1 VNSIPVKT
9 LEISHG
15 LDLLKLLPETNSLA
29 WIRGGD
35 GVIGIGEFDRF
46 EVSSGNVG
54 TSGTGADRFDQMRA
68 WWQAKLAK
76 FIVTDD
82 LHLSGTGPIAFI
94 SASFDPAEKSV
105 VVIPK
110 IIIGQRN
117 GKSWLTWIGDLP
129 KPEVVEYPKPEAP
142 LNLSWAGG
150 SLEPHLWEEIVA
162 QAVQRISTGELDKVV
177 LARDLTA
184 HSDLPFD
191 ARHIMLKLA
200 QKYSATWIF
209 NIDGLVGATPELLL
223 RLNKGLVTS
232 RVLAGT
238 IQRTG
243 DDERDL
249 ALAGSLAR
257 SSKDLEEHKY
267 AVQSV
272 SQSLMPFCS
281 STNIPESPFVLHL
294 ANVMH
299 LATDVT
305 GVISDSLTPADLF
318 ALVGSLHPS
327 AAVCGTP
334 REIAKKVISDLEGM
348 ARGRYA
354 GPVGWIDSR
363 GEGELGIALRCAQID
378 PENKKQI
385 RLFAGCGIVAGS
397 DPKKEFAESQAKL
410 LPIREA
416 LESY

>member
-1 VNSIPVKT
+1 MNSIPVKT
-9 LEISHG
+9 IEISHG
-15 LDLLKLLPETNSLA
+15 LDLLKLLPETKSLA
-29 WIRGGD
+29 WVRGGD
-35 GVIGIGEFDRF
+35 GIIGIGEFERF
-46 EVSSGNVG
+46 EVSGGRSDGDG
-54 TSGTGADRFDQMRA
+54 QDRFDQMRA
-68 WWQAKLAK
+68 WWHEKLAK
-76 FIVTDD
+76 FIVSDE

-94 SASFDPAEKSV
+94 SAAFDSTEKSV

-110 IIIGQRN
+110 IVIGQRN
-117 GKSWLTWIGDLP
+117 GKSWLTWIGDIP
-129 KPEVVEYPKPEAP
+129 KPAIIEYPKPEAP
-142 LNLSWAGG
+142 LNLFWEGG
-150 SLEPHLWEEIVA
+150 ALEPHVWEGTVA
-162 QAVQRISTGELDKVV
+162 QAVARITAGELDKVV
-177 LARDLTA
+177 LARDLIA
-184 HSDLPFD
+184 HSELPFD
-191 ARHIMLKLA
+191 ARHIMIKLA
-200 QKYSATWIF
+200 ERYSATWIF

-257 SSKDLEEHKY
+257 SSKDLEEHNY
-267 AVQSV
+267 AVKSV
-272 SQSLMPFCS
+272 SESLMPFCS

-318 ALVGSLHPS
+318 ALAGALHPS

-334 REIAKKVISDLEGM
+334 RDIAKKVISDLEGM
-348 ARGRYA
+348 NRGRYA
-354 GPVGWIDSR
+354 GPAGWIDSR
-363 GEGELGIALRCAQID
+363 GEGELGIALRCAQIN
-378 PENKKQI
+378 PNNQKQI
-385 RLFAGCGIVAGS
+385 RLFAGCGVVAGS
-397 DPKKEFAESQAKL
+397 DPKTEFAESQAKL

>member
-1 VNSIPVKT
+1 MNSIPVKT
-9 LEISHG
+9 IEISHG
-15 LDLLKLLPETNSLA
+15 LDLFKLLPETNSFT
-29 WIRGGD
+29 WVRGGD
-35 GVIGIGEFDRF
+35 GVIGIGEFERF
-46 EVSSGNVG
+46 EVGGGNVDG
-54 TSGTGADRFDQMRA
+54 NTQDRFDQMRA
-68 WWQAKLAK
+68 WWHAKLAK
-76 FIVTDD
+76 FIVSDD
-82 LHLSGTGPIAFI
+82 LHISGTGPIAFI
-94 SASFDPAEKSV
+94 SASFDPAENSV

-117 GKSWLTWIGDLP
+117 GKSWLTWIGDIP
-129 KPEVVEYPKPEAP
+129 KPEVIEYPKPEAP
-142 LNLSWAGG
+142 LNLSWEGG
-150 SLEPHLWEEIVA
+150 ALEPHIWEGIVA
-162 QAVQRISTGELDKVV
+162 QAVERITSGELEKVV
-177 LARDLTA
+177 LARDLIA

-200 QKYSATWIF
+200 EKYSATWIF

-272 SQSLMPFCS
+272 SESLMPFCS

-318 ALVGSLHPS
+318 ALAGALHPS

-334 REIAKKVISDLEGM
+334 RDIAKKVISDLEGM
-348 ARGRYA
+348 NRGRYA
-354 GPVGWIDSR
+354 GPAGWIDSR
-363 GEGELGIALRCAQID
+363 GEGELGIALRCAQIN
-378 PENKKQI
+378 PNNQKEI
-385 RLFAGCGIVAGS
+385 RLFAGCGIVSGS

>member
-1 VNSIPVKT
+1 MNSIPVKT

-46 EVSSGNVG
+46 EVSSGNIG
-54 TSGTGADRFDQMRA
+54 ASGTGADRFDQMRA
-68 WWQAKLAK
+68 WWHEKLAK

-200 QKYSATWIF
+200 QKYSATWVF

>member
-1 VNSIPVKT
+1 VNLIPVKT
-9 LEISHG
+9 IEISHG

-29 WIRGGD
+29 WVRGGD
-35 GVIGIGEFDRF
+35 GVIGIGEFERF
-46 EVSSGNVG
+46 EIGGEISGPNDQ
-54 TSGTGADRFDQMRA
+54 DRFDQMRA
-68 WWQAKLAK
+68 WWHAKLAK
-76 FIVTDD
+76 FIVSDD
-82 LHLSGTGPIAFI
+82 LHLSATGPIAFI

-110 IIIGQRN
+110 IVIGQRN
-117 GKSWLTWIGDLP
+117 GKSWLTWIGDIP
-129 KPEVVEYPKPEAP
+129 KPEIIEYPKPEAP
-142 LNLSWAGG
+142 LNLSWEGG
-150 SLEPHLWEEIVA
+150 AIEPHIWEGVVA
-162 QAVQRISTGELDKVV
+162 QAVARISTGELDKVV

-200 QKYSATWIF
+200 EKYSATWIF

-243 DDERDL
+243 DDQRDL

-272 SQSLMPFCS
+272 SESLMPFCS

-305 GVISDSLTPADLF
+305 GVVSDSLTPADLF
-318 ALVGSLHPS
+318 ALAGSLHPS

-334 REIAKKVISDLEGM
+334 REVAKKVISDLEGM
-348 ARGRYA
+348 QRGRYA
-354 GPVGWIDSR
+354 GPAGWIDSR
-363 GEGELGIALRCAQID
+363 GEGELGIALRCAQIN

-410 LPIREA
+410 LPMREA

>member
-46 EVSSGNVG
+46 EVSSGNVSA
-54 TSGTGADRFDQMRA
+54 SGTGADRFDQMRA

-150 SLEPHLWEEIVA
+150 SVEPHLWEEIVA

-223 RLNKGLVTS
+223 RLNRGLVTS

>member
-1 VNSIPVKT
+1 MNSIPVKT
-9 LEISHG
+9 IEISHG
-15 LDLLKLLPETNSLA
+15 QDLLKLLPETNSMA
-29 WIRGGD
+29 WVRGGD
-35 GVIGIGEFDRF
+35 GVIGIGEFERF
-46 EVSSGNVG
+46 EVSGGQSDKDGQ
-54 TSGTGADRFDQMRA
+54 DRFDQMRA
-68 WWQAKLAK
+68 WWHAKLAK
-76 FIVTDD
+76 FIVSND
-82 LHLSGTGPIAFI
+82 LHISGTGPIAFI
-94 SASFDPAEKSV
+94 SAAFDSTEKSV

-110 IIIGQRN
+110 IVIGQRN
-117 GKSWLTWIGDLP
+117 GKSWLTWIGDIP
-129 KPEVVEYPKPEAP
+129 KPAIIEYPKPEAP
-142 LNLSWAGG
+142 LNLSWEGG
-150 SLEPHLWEEIVA
+150 ALEPNAWEGIVA
-162 QAVQRISTGELDKVV
+162 QAVARITAGELDKVV
-177 LARDLTA
+177 LARDLIA

-191 ARHIMLKLA
+191 ARHIMIKLA
-200 QKYSATWIF
+200 ERYSATWIF
-209 NIDGLVGATPELLL
+209 NIDGLIGATPELLL

-243 DDERDL
+243 NDERDL

-257 SSKDLEEHKY
+257 SSKDLEEHNY
-267 AVQSV
+267 AVKSV
-272 SQSLMPFCS
+272 SESLMPFCS

-318 ALVGSLHPS
+318 ALAGALHPS

-334 REIAKKVISDLEGM
+334 RDIAKKVISDLEGM
-348 ARGRYA
+348 NRGRYA
-354 GPVGWIDSR
+354 GPAGWIDSR
-363 GEGELGIALRCAQID
+363 GEGELGIALRCAQVN
-378 PENKKQI
+378 PNNQKQI

>member
-54 TSGTGADRFDQMRA
+54 ASGTSVDRFDQMRA
-68 WWQAKLAK
+68 WWHEKLAK

-150 SLEPHLWEEIVA
+150 SVEPHLWEEIVA

-223 RLNKGLVTS
+223 RLNRGLVTS

>member
-9 LEISHG
+9 IEISHG
-15 LDLLKLLPETNSLA
+15 LDLFKLLPETNSFA
-29 WIRGGD
+29 WVRGGD
-35 GVIGIGEFDRF
+35 GVIGIGEFERF
-46 EVSSGNVG
+46 EVGGGNVNG
-54 TSGTGADRFDQMRA
+54 NTQDRFDQMRA
-68 WWQAKLAK
+68 WWHAKLAK
-76 FIVTDD
+76 FIVSDD
-82 LHLSGTGPIAFI
+82 LHISGTGPIAFI
-94 SASFDPAEKSV
+94 SASFDPAENSV

-117 GKSWLTWIGDLP
+117 GKSWLTWIGDIP
-129 KPEVVEYPKPEAP
+129 KPEVIEYPKPEAP
-142 LNLSWAGG
+142 LNLSWEGG
-150 SLEPHLWEEIVA
+150 ALEPHIWEGIVA
-162 QAVQRISTGELDKVV
+162 QAVERITSGELEKVV
-177 LARDLTA
+177 LARDLIA

-200 QKYSATWIF
+200 EKYSATWIF

-272 SQSLMPFCS
+272 SESLMPFCS

-318 ALVGSLHPS
+318 ALAGALHPS

-334 REIAKKVISDLEGM
+334 RDIAKKVISDLEGM
-348 ARGRYA
+348 NRGRYA
-354 GPVGWIDSR
+354 GPAGWIDSR
-363 GEGELGIALRCAQID
+363 GEGELGIALRCAQIN
-378 PENKKQI
+378 PSNQKEI
-385 RLFAGCGIVAGS
+385 RLFAGCGIVSGS

>member
-1 VNSIPVKT
+1 MNSIPVKT
-9 LEISHG
+9 IEISHG
-15 LDLLKLLPETNSLA
+15 LDLLKLLPETKSLA

-46 EVSSGNVG
+46 EVGGGNNG
-54 TSGTGADRFDQMRA
+54 ETSGDRFEQMRT
-68 WWQAKLAK
+68 WWHTKLAK

-94 SASFDPAEKSV
+94 SASFHPAETSV

-150 SLEPHLWEEIVA
+150 ALEPHLWESIVA
-162 QAVQRISTGELDKVV
+162 KAVERITAGELDKVV

-243 DDERDL
+243 DDEHDL

-257 SSKDLEEHKY
+257 SSKDLEEHKF

-272 SQSLMPFCS
+272 TQSLMLFCS

-305 GVISDSLTPADLF
+305 GVLSDSLTPADLF
-318 ALVGSLHPS
+318 ALAGMLHPS

-334 REIAKKVISDLEGM
+334 REIAKKVITELEGM
-348 ARGRYA
+348 SRGRYA

-363 GEGELGIALRCAQID
+363 GEGELGIALRCAQIN

>member
-1 VNSIPVKT
+1 MNSIPVKT
-9 LEISHG
+9 IEISHG
-15 LDLLKLLPETNSLA
+15 LDLLKHLPETQSLA

-35 GVIGIGEFDRF
+35 GVIGIGEFARF
-46 EVSSGNVG
+46 EVGAG
-54 TSGTGADRFDQMRA
+54 TSGDRFDQMRA

-76 FIVTDD
+76 FIVTDA

-94 SASFDPAEKSV
+94 SASFDPAEKSL

-150 SLEPHLWEEIVA
+150 ALEPHAWEKIVA
-162 QAVQRISTGELDKVV
+162 QAVERITAGELDKVV
-177 LARDLTA
+177 LARDLPA

-209 NIDGLVGATPELLL
+209 NIDGLVGATPELLV

-243 DDERDL
+243 DDEHDL

-272 SQSLMPFCS
+272 TQSLMPFCS

-318 ALVGSLHPS
+318 ALAEVLHPS

-334 REIAKKVISDLEGM
+334 REIAKKVITELEGM
-348 ARGRYA
+348 SRGRYA
-354 GPVGWIDSR
+354 GPVGWVDSR

-378 PENKKQI
+378 ANNQKQI

-397 DPKKEFAESQAKL
+397 DPKKEYAESQAKL

>member
-1 VNSIPVKT
+1 MNSIPVKT
-9 LEISHG
+9 IEISHG
-15 LDLLKLLPETNSLA
+15 LDLLKLLPETTSLA

-35 GVIGIGEFDRF
+35 GVIGIGEFERF
-46 EVSSGNVG
+46 EVNGQ
-54 TSGTGADRFDQMRA
+54 DRFDQMRA
-68 WWQAKLAK
+68 WWHAKLAK
-76 FIVTDD
+76 FIVSDD

-94 SASFDPAEKSV
+94 SAAFESTEKSV

-110 IIIGQRN
+110 IVIGQRN
-117 GKSWLTWIGDLP
+117 GKSWLTWIGDIP
-129 KPEVVEYPKPEAP
+129 KPVIVEYPKPEAP
-142 LNLSWAGG
+142 LNLSWEGG
-150 SLEPHLWEEIVA
+150 ALEPHAWEGIVA
-162 QAVQRISTGELDKVV
+162 KAVARISTGELEKVV
-177 LARDLTA
+177 LARDLNA

-200 QKYSATWIF
+200 EKYSATWIF

-272 SQSLMPFCS
+272 SESLMPFCS

-305 GVISDSLTPADLF
+305 GVVSDSLTPADLF
-318 ALVGSLHPS
+318 ALASALHPS

-334 REIAKKVISDLEGM
+334 RDIAKKVISDLEGM
-348 ARGRYA
+348 NRGRYA
-354 GPVGWIDSR
+354 GPAGWIDSR
-363 GEGELGIALRCAQID
+363 GEGELGIALRCAQINPD
-378 PENKKQI
+378 NQKQI

-397 DPKKEFAESQAKL
+397 DPKKEFAESHAKL

>member
-1 VNSIPVKT
+1 MNSIPVKT
-9 LEISHG
+9 IEISHG
-15 LDLLKLLPETNSLA
+15 LDLLKLLPEANSME
-29 WIRGGD
+29 WVRGGD
-35 GVIGIGEFDRF
+35 GVIGIGEFERF
-46 EVSSGNVG
+46 EVSGGQSDKDGQ
-54 TSGTGADRFDQMRA
+54 DRFDQMRA
-68 WWQAKLAK
+68 WWHAKLAK
-76 FIVTDD
+76 FIVSND
-82 LHLSGTGPIAFI
+82 LHISGTGPIAFI
-94 SASFDPAEKSV
+94 SAAFDSTEKSV

-110 IIIGQRN
+110 IVIGQRN
-117 GKSWLTWIGDLP
+117 GKSWLTWIGDIP
-129 KPEVVEYPKPEAP
+129 KPAIIEYPKPEAP
-142 LNLSWAGG
+142 LNLSWEGG
-150 SLEPHLWEEIVA
+150 ALEPHAWEGIVA
-162 QAVQRISTGELDKVV
+162 QAVARITAGELDKVV
-177 LARDLTA
+177 LARDLIA

-191 ARHIMLKLA
+191 ARHIMIKLA
-200 QKYSATWIF
+200 ERYSATWIF

-243 DDERDL
+243 NDERDL

-257 SSKDLEEHKY
+257 SSKDLEEHNY
-267 AVQSV
+267 AVKSV
-272 SQSLMPFCS
+272 SESLMPFCS

-318 ALVGSLHPS
+318 ALAGALHPS

-334 REIAKKVISDLEGM
+334 RDIAKKVISDLEGM
-348 ARGRYA
+348 NRGRYA
-354 GPVGWIDSR
+354 GPAGWIDSR
-363 GEGELGIALRCAQID
+363 GEGELGIALRCAQVN
-378 PENKKQI
+378 PNNQKQI

>member
-1 VNSIPVKT
+1 
-9 LEISHG
+9 
-15 LDLLKLLPETNSLA
+15 
-29 WIRGGD
+29 
-35 GVIGIGEFDRF
+35 
-46 EVSSGNVG
+46 
-54 TSGTGADRFDQMRA
+54 
-68 WWQAKLAK
+68 
-76 FIVTDD
+76 
-82 LHLSGTGPIAFI
+82 
-94 SASFDPAEKSV
+94 
-105 VVIPK
+105 
-110 IIIGQRN
+110 
-117 GKSWLTWIGDLP
+117 
-129 KPEVVEYPKPEAP
+129 
-142 LNLSWAGG
+142 
-150 SLEPHLWEEIVA
+150 
-162 QAVQRISTGELDKVV
+162 
-177 LARDLTA
+177 
-184 HSDLPFD
+184 
-191 ARHIMLKLA
+191 MLKLA
-200 QKYSATWIF
+200 EKYSATWIF

-272 SQSLMPFCS
+272 SESLMPFCS

-305 GVISDSLTPADLF
+305 GVVSDSLTPADLF
-318 ALVGSLHPS
+318 ALASALHPS

-334 REIAKKVISDLEGM
+334 RDIAKKVISDLEGM
-348 ARGRYA
+348 NRGRYA
-354 GPVGWIDSR
+354 GPAGWIDSR
-363 GEGELGIALRCAQID
+363 GEGELGIALRCAQINPD
-378 PENKKQI
+378 NQKQI

>member
-1 VNSIPVKT
+1 MNSIPVKT

-46 EVSSGNVG
+46 EVNGQ
-54 TSGTGADRFDQMRA
+54 DRFDQMRA
-68 WWQAKLAK
+68 WWREKLAK

-200 QKYSATWIF
+200 QKYSATWVF

>member
-1 VNSIPVKT
+1 MNSIPVKT

-46 EVSSGNVG
+46 EVNGQ
-54 TSGTGADRFDQMRA
+54 DRFDQMRA
-68 WWQAKLAK
+68 WWHEKLAK

-200 QKYSATWIF
+200 QKYSATWVF

>member
-9 LEISHG
+9 IEISHG

-29 WIRGGD
+29 WVRGGD
-35 GVIGIGEFDRF
+35 GVIGIGEFERF
-46 EVSSGNVG
+46 EVGAKSSSANNQ
-54 TSGTGADRFDQMRA
+54 DRFDQMRA
-68 WWQAKLAK
+68 WWHAKLAK
-76 FIVTDD
+76 FIVSDD

-94 SASFDPAEKSV
+94 SGSFDPAEKSV

-110 IIIGQRN
+110 IVIGQRN
-117 GKSWLTWIGDLP
+117 GKSWLTWIGDIP

-142 LNLSWAGG
+142 LNLSWEGG
-150 SLEPHLWEEIVA
+150 ALEPHIWEEIVA
-162 QAVQRISTGELDKVV
+162 QAVARITTGELEKVV

-200 QKYSATWIF
+200 EKYSSTWIF

-243 DDERDL
+243 DDQRDL

-272 SQSLMPFCS
+272 SESLMPFCS

-318 ALVGSLHPS
+318 ALAGSLHPS

-334 REIAKKVISDLEGM
+334 RDIAKKVISDLEGM
-348 ARGRYA
+348 SRGRYA

-363 GEGELGIALRCAQID
+363 GEGELGIALRCAQINPD
-378 PENKKQI
+378 NQKQI

>member
-1 VNSIPVKT
+1 MNSIPVKT
-9 LEISHG
+9 IEISHG
-15 LDLLKLLPETNSLA
+15 LDLLKLLPETNSLV
-29 WIRGGD
+29 WVRGGD
-35 GVIGIGEFDRF
+35 GVIGIGEFERF
-46 EVSSGNVG
+46 EVGGGSSSA
-54 TSGTGADRFDQMRA
+54 TDQDRFDQMRA
-68 WWQAKLAK
+68 WWHAKLAK
-76 FIVTDD
+76 FIVSDD

-110 IIIGQRN
+110 IVIGQRN
-117 GKSWLTWIGDLP
+117 GKSWLTWIGDIP
-129 KPEVVEYPKPEAP
+129 KPAIVEYPKPEAP
-142 LNLSWAGG
+142 LNLSWEGG
-150 SLEPHLWEEIVA
+150 ALEPHAWEGIVA
-162 QAVQRISTGELDKVV
+162 KAVARISTGELEKVV
-177 LARDLTA
+177 LARDLNA

-200 QKYSATWIF
+200 EKYSATWIF

-257 SSKDLEEHKY
+257 SSKDLEEHEY

-272 SQSLMPFCS
+272 SESLMPFCS

-305 GVISDSLTPADLF
+305 GVVSDSLTPADLF
-318 ALVGSLHPS
+318 ALASALHPS

-334 REIAKKVISDLEGM
+334 RDIAKKVISDLEGM
-348 ARGRYA
+348 NRGRYA
-354 GPVGWIDSR
+354 GPAGWIDSR
-363 GEGELGIALRCAQID
+363 GEGELGIALRCAQINPD
-378 PENKKQI
+378 NQKQI

>member
-1 VNSIPVKT
+1 MNSIPVKT
-9 LEISHG
+9 IEISHG
-15 LDLLKLLPETNSLA
+15 LDLFKLLPEANSMA
-29 WIRGGD
+29 WVRGGD
-35 GVIGIGEFDRF
+35 GVIGIGEFERF
-46 EVSSGNVG
+46 EFSGG
-54 TSGTGADRFDQMRA
+54 RSDGDDHDRFDQMRA
-68 WWQAKLAK
+68 WWHAKLAK
-76 FIVTDD
+76 FIVNDE

-94 SASFDPAEKSV
+94 SAAFDSTEKSV

-110 IIIGQRN
+110 IVIGQRN
-117 GKSWLTWIGDLP
+117 GKSWLTWIGDVP
-129 KPEVVEYPKPEAP
+129 KPAIIEYPKPEAP
-142 LNLSWAGG
+142 LNLSWEGG
-150 SLEPHLWEEIVA
+150 ALAPHAWEGIVA
-162 QAVQRISTGELDKVV
+162 QAVARITTGELDKVV
-177 LARDLTA
+177 LARDLIA

-191 ARHIMLKLA
+191 ARHIMIKLA
-200 QKYSATWIF
+200 ERYSATWIF

-257 SSKDLEEHKY
+257 SSKDLEEHNY
-267 AVQSV
+267 AVKSV
-272 SQSLMPFCS
+272 SESLMPFCS

-318 ALVGSLHPS
+318 ALAGALHPS

-334 REIAKKVISDLEGM
+334 RDIAKKVISDLEGM
-348 ARGRYA
+348 DRGRYA
-354 GPVGWIDSR
+354 GPAGWIDSR
-363 GEGELGIALRCAQID
+363 GEGELGIALRCAQIN
-378 PENKKQI
+378 PNNQKQI

>member
-9 LEISHG
+9 IEISHG
-15 LDLLKLLPETNSLA
+15 LDLLKLLPETKSLA
-29 WIRGGD
+29 WVRGGD
-35 GVIGIGEFDRF
+35 GVIGIGEFERF
-46 EVSSGNVG
+46 EVNGQ
-54 TSGTGADRFDQMRA
+54 DRFDQMRA
-68 WWQAKLAK
+68 WWHAKLAK
-76 FIVTDD
+76 FIVSDD
-82 LHLSGTGPIAFI
+82 LHLSGTGPISFI
-94 SASFDPAEKSV
+94 SAAFESTEKSV

-110 IIIGQRN
+110 IVIGQRN
-117 GKSWLTWIGDLP
+117 GKSWLTWIGDIP
-129 KPEVVEYPKPEAP
+129 KPAVIEYPKPEAP
-142 LNLSWAGG
+142 LNLSWEGG
-150 SLEPHLWEEIVA
+150 ALEPHIWEGIVA
-162 QAVQRISTGELDKVV
+162 QAVARITTGELEKVV

-191 ARHIMLKLA
+191 ARHIMIKLA
-200 QKYSATWIF
+200 EKYSATWIF

-272 SQSLMPFCS
+272 SESLMPFCS

-318 ALVGSLHPS
+318 ALAGALHPS

-334 REIAKKVISDLEGM
+334 RDIAKKVISDLEGM
-348 ARGRYA
+348 NRGRYA
-354 GPVGWIDSR
+354 GPAGWIDSR
-363 GEGELGIALRCAQID
+363 GEGELGIALRCAQIN
-378 PENKKQI
+378 PNNQKEI

>member
-1 VNSIPVKT
+1 MNSIPVKT
-9 LEISHG
+9 IEISHG
-15 LDLLKLLPETNSLA
+15 LDLFKLLPETNSFA
-29 WIRGGD
+29 WVRGGD
-35 GVIGIGEFDRF
+35 GVIGIGEFERF
-46 EVSSGNVG
+46 EVGGGNVNG
-54 TSGTGADRFDQMRA
+54 NTQDRFDQMRA
-68 WWQAKLAK
+68 WWHAKLAK
-76 FIVTDD
+76 FIVSDD
-82 LHLSGTGPIAFI
+82 LHISGTGPIAFI
-94 SASFDPAEKSV
+94 SASFDPAENSV

-117 GKSWLTWIGDLP
+117 GKSWLTWIGDIP
-129 KPEVVEYPKPEAP
+129 KPEVIEYPKPEAP
-142 LNLSWAGG
+142 LNLSWEGG
-150 SLEPHLWEEIVA
+150 ALEPHIWEGIVA
-162 QAVQRISTGELDKVV
+162 QAVERITSGELEKVV
-177 LARDLTA
+177 LARDLIA

-200 QKYSATWIF
+200 EKYSATWIF

-272 SQSLMPFCS
+272 SESLMPFCS

-318 ALVGSLHPS
+318 ALAGALHPS

-334 REIAKKVISDLEGM
+334 RDIAKKVISDLEGM
-348 ARGRYA
+348 NRGRYA
-354 GPVGWIDSR
+354 GPAGWIDSR
-363 GEGELGIALRCAQID
+363 GEGELGIALRCAQIN
-378 PENKKQI
+378 PNNQKEI
-385 RLFAGCGIVAGS
+385 RLFAGCGIVSGS

>member
-1 VNSIPVKT
+1 MNSIPVKT
-9 LEISHG
+9 IEISHG
-15 LDLLKLLPETNSLA
+15 LDLFKLLPETNSFA
-29 WIRGGD
+29 WVRGGD
-35 GVIGIGEFDRF
+35 GVIGIGEFERF
-46 EVSSGNVG
+46 EVGGGNVNG
-54 TSGTGADRFDQMRA
+54 NTQDRFDQMRA
-68 WWQAKLAK
+68 WWHAKLAK
-76 FIVTDD
+76 FIVSDD
-82 LHLSGTGPIAFI
+82 LHISGTGPIAFI
-94 SASFDPAEKSV
+94 SASFDPAENSV

-117 GKSWLTWIGDLP
+117 GKSWLTWIGDIP
-129 KPEVVEYPKPEAP
+129 KPEVIEYPKPEAP
-142 LNLSWAGG
+142 LNLSWEGG
-150 SLEPHLWEEIVA
+150 ALEPHIWEGIVA
-162 QAVQRISTGELDKVV
+162 QAVERITSGELEKVV
-177 LARDLTA
+177 LARDLIA

-200 QKYSATWIF
+200 EKYSATWIF

-223 RLNKGLVTS
+223 RLNKGLVSS

-272 SQSLMPFCS
+272 SESLMPFCS

-318 ALVGSLHPS
+318 ALAGALHPS

-334 REIAKKVISDLEGM
+334 RDIAKKVISDLEGM
-348 ARGRYA
+348 NRGRYA
-354 GPVGWIDSR
+354 GPAGWIDSR
-363 GEGELGIALRCAQID
+363 GEGELGIALRCAQIN
-378 PENKKQI
+378 PNNQKEI
-385 RLFAGCGIVAGS
+385 RLFAGCGIVSGS

>member
-1 VNSIPVKT
+1 MNSIPVKT
-9 LEISHG
+9 IEISHG
-15 LDLLKLLPETNSLA
+15 QDLLKLLPETNSMA
-29 WIRGGD
+29 WVRGGD
-35 GVIGIGEFDRF
+35 GVIGIGEFERF
-46 EVSSGNVG
+46 EVSGGQSDKDGQ
-54 TSGTGADRFDQMRA
+54 DRFDQMRA
-68 WWQAKLAK
+68 LWHAKLAK
-76 FIVTDD
+76 FIVSND
-82 LHLSGTGPIAFI
+82 LHISGTGPIAFI
-94 SASFDPAEKSV
+94 SAAFDSTEKSV

-110 IIIGQRN
+110 IVIGQRN
-117 GKSWLTWIGDLP
+117 GKSWLTWIGDIP
-129 KPEVVEYPKPEAP
+129 KPAIIEYPKPEAP
-142 LNLSWAGG
+142 LNLSWEGG
-150 SLEPHLWEEIVA
+150 ALEPHAWEGIVA
-162 QAVQRISTGELDKVV
+162 QAVARITAGELDKVV
-177 LARDLTA
+177 LARDLIA

-191 ARHIMLKLA
+191 ARHIMIKLA
-200 QKYSATWIF
+200 ERYSATWIF
-209 NIDGLVGATPELLL
+209 NIDGLIGATPELLL

-257 SSKDLEEHKY
+257 SSKDLEEHNY
-267 AVQSV
+267 AVKSV
-272 SQSLMPFCS
+272 SESLMPFCS

-318 ALVGSLHPS
+318 ALAGALHPS

-334 REIAKKVISDLEGM
+334 RDIAKKVISDLEGM
-348 ARGRYA
+348 NRGRYA
-354 GPVGWIDSR
+354 GPAGWIDSR
-363 GEGELGIALRCAQID
+363 GEGELGIALRCAQVN
-378 PENKKQI
+378 PNNQKQI

>member
-1 VNSIPVKT
+1 MNSIPVKT
-9 LEISHG
+9 IEISHG
-15 LDLLKLLPETNSLA
+15 LDLLKHLPESKSLA

-35 GVIGIGEFDRF
+35 GIIGIGEFERF
-46 EVSSGNVG
+46 EVSGGNFSGNDR
-54 TSGTGADRFDQMRA
+54 DRFAQMRT

-129 KPEVVEYPKPEAP
+129 KPEIVEYPKPEAP
-142 LNLSWAGG
+142 LNLSWEGG
-150 SLEPHLWEEIVA
+150 ALEPHLWESVVA
-162 QAVQRISTGELDKVV
+162 KAVERITAGELDKVV

-200 QKYSATWIF
+200 EKYSATWVF

-243 DDERDL
+243 DDEHDL

-272 SQSLMPFCS
+272 TQSLMPFCS

-318 ALVGSLHPS
+318 ALAEVLHPS

-348 ARGRYA
+348 NRGRYA
-354 GPVGWIDSR
+354 GPAGWIDSR

-378 PENKKQI
+378 PNNQKQI

-397 DPKKEFAESQAKL
+397 DPKKEYAESQAKL

-416 LESY
+416 LESH

>member
-1 VNSIPVKT
+1 MNSIPVKT
-9 LEISHG
+9 IEISHG
-15 LDLLKLLPETNSLA
+15 LDLFKLLPETNSFA
-29 WIRGGD
+29 WVRGGD
-35 GVIGIGEFDRF
+35 GVIGIGEFERF
-46 EVSSGNVG
+46 EVGGGNVNG
-54 TSGTGADRFDQMRA
+54 NTQDRFDQMRA
-68 WWQAKLAK
+68 WWHAKLAK
-76 FIVTDD
+76 FIVSDD
-82 LHLSGTGPIAFI
+82 LHISGTGPIAFI
-94 SASFDPAEKSV
+94 SASFDPAENSV

-117 GKSWLTWIGDLP
+117 GKSWLTWIGDIP
-129 KPEVVEYPKPEAP
+129 KPEVIEYPKPEAP
-142 LNLSWAGG
+142 LNLSWEGG
-150 SLEPHLWEEIVA
+150 ALEPHIWEGIVA
-162 QAVQRISTGELDKVV
+162 QAVERITSGELEKVV
-177 LARDLTA
+177 LARDLIA

-200 QKYSATWIF
+200 EKYSATWIF

-272 SQSLMPFCS
+272 SESLMPFCS

-318 ALVGSLHPS
+318 ALAGALHPS

-334 REIAKKVISDLEGM
+334 RDIAKKVISDLEGM
-348 ARGRYA
+348 NRGRYA
-354 GPVGWIDSR
+354 GPAGWIDSR
-363 GEGELGIALRCAQID
+363 GEGELGIALRCAQIN
-378 PENKKQI
+378 PSNQKEI
-385 RLFAGCGIVAGS
+385 RLFAGCGIVSGS

>member
-1 VNSIPVKT
+1 
-9 LEISHG
+9 
-15 LDLLKLLPETNSLA
+15 
-29 WIRGGD
+29 
-35 GVIGIGEFDRF
+35 
-46 EVSSGNVG
+46 
-54 TSGTGADRFDQMRA
+54 MRA
-68 WWQAKLAK
+68 WWHEKLAK
-76 FIVTDD
+76 FIVSND
-82 LHLSGTGPIAFI
+82 LHISGTGPIAFI
-94 SASFDPAEKSV
+94 SAAFDSTEKSV

-110 IIIGQRN
+110 IVIGQRN
-117 GKSWLTWIGDLP
+117 GKSWLTWIGDIP
-129 KPEVVEYPKPEAP
+129 KPAIIEYPKPEAP
-142 LNLSWAGG
+142 LNLSWEGG
-150 SLEPHLWEEIVA
+150 ALEPHAWEGIVA
-162 QAVQRISTGELDKVV
+162 QAVARITAGELDKVV
-177 LARDLTA
+177 LARDLIA

-191 ARHIMLKLA
+191 ARHIMIKLA
-200 QKYSATWIF
+200 ERYSSTWIF
-209 NIDGLVGATPELLL
+209 NIDGLIGATPELLL

-243 DDERDL
+243 NDERDL

-257 SSKDLEEHKY
+257 SSKDLEEHNY
-267 AVQSV
+267 AVKSV
-272 SQSLMPFCS
+272 SESLMPFCS

-305 GVISDSLTPADLF
+305 GVVSDSLTPADLF
-318 ALVGSLHPS
+318 ALAGALHPS

-334 REIAKKVISDLEGM
+334 RDIAKKVISDLEGM
-348 ARGRYA
+348 NRGRYA
-354 GPVGWIDSR
+354 GPAGWIDSR
-363 GEGELGIALRCAQID
+363 GEGELGIALRCAQVN
-378 PENKKQI
+378 PNNQKQI

>member
-1 VNSIPVKT
+1 MNSIPVKT
-9 LEISHG
+9 IEISHG
-15 LDLLKLLPETNSLA
+15 LDLLKLLPETKSLA
-29 WIRGGD
+29 WVRGGD
-35 GVIGIGEFDRF
+35 GVIGIGEFERF
-46 EVSSGNVG
+46 EVNGQDG
-54 TSGTGADRFDQMRA
+54 FDQMRA
-68 WWQAKLAK
+68 WWHAKLAK
-76 FIVTDD
+76 FIVSDD

-94 SASFDPAEKSV
+94 SAAFESTEKSV
-105 VVIPK
+105 IVIPK
-110 IIIGQRN
+110 IVIGQRN
-117 GKSWLTWIGDLP
+117 GKSWLTWIGDIP
-129 KPEVVEYPKPEAP
+129 KPAIVEYPKPEAP
-142 LNLSWAGG
+142 LNLSWESGT
-150 SLEPHLWEEIVA
+150 LEPHAWEGIAAKAVA
-162 QAVQRISTGELDKVV
+162 RITTGELEKVV
-177 LARDLTA
+177 LARDLNA

-200 QKYSATWIF
+200 EKYSATWIF

-272 SQSLMPFCS
+272 SESLMPFCS

-294 ANVMH
+294 PNVMH

-305 GVISDSLTPADLF
+305 GVVSDSLTPADLF
-318 ALVGSLHPS
+318 ALAGALHPS

-334 REIAKKVISDLEGM
+334 RDIAKKVISDLEGM
-348 ARGRYA
+348 NRGRYA
-354 GPVGWIDSR
+354 GPAGWIDSR
-363 GEGELGIALRCAQID
+363 GEGELGIALRCAQINPD
-378 PENKKQI
+378 NQKQI

-416 LESY
+416 LESN

>member
-1 VNSIPVKT
+1 MNSIPVKT
-9 LEISHG
+9 IEISHG

-29 WIRGGD
+29 WVRGGD
-35 GVIGIGEFDRF
+35 GVIGIGEFERF
-46 EVSSGNVG
+46 EVGAKSSSANNQ
-54 TSGTGADRFDQMRA
+54 DRFDQMRA
-68 WWQAKLAK
+68 WWHAKLAK
-76 FIVTDD
+76 FIVSDD

-94 SASFDPAEKSV
+94 SGSFDPAEKSV

-110 IIIGQRN
+110 IVIGQRN
-117 GKSWLTWIGDLP
+117 GKSWLTWIGDIP

-142 LNLSWAGG
+142 LNLSWEGG
-150 SLEPHLWEEIVA
+150 ALEPHIWEEIVA
-162 QAVQRISTGELDKVV
+162 QAVARITTGELEKVV

-200 QKYSATWIF
+200 EKYSSTWIF

-243 DDERDL
+243 DDQRDL

-272 SQSLMPFCS
+272 SESLMPFCS

-318 ALVGSLHPS
+318 ALAGSLHPS

-334 REIAKKVISDLEGM
+334 RDIAKKVISDLEGM
-348 ARGRYA
+348 SRGRYA

-363 GEGELGIALRCAQID
+363 GEGELGIALRCAQINPD
-378 PENKKQI
+378 NQKQI
-385 RLFAGCGIVAGS
+385 RLFAGCGIVDGS

>member
-1 VNSIPVKT
+1 MNSIPVKT

-35 GVIGIGEFDRF
+35 GVIGIGEFERF
-46 EVSSGNVG
+46 EVSSRNVG
-54 TSGTGADRFDQMRA
+54 ASGTGADRFDQMRA

-94 SASFDPAEKSV
+94 SASFNPAEKSV

-200 QKYSATWIF
+200 QKYSATWVF

-243 DDERDL
+243 DDDRDL

>member
-1 VNSIPVKT
+1 MNSIPVKT
-9 LEISHG
+9 IEISHG
-15 LDLLKLLPETNSLA
+15 LDLLKLLPETKSLA
-29 WIRGGD
+29 WVRGGD
-35 GVIGIGEFDRF
+35 GVIGIGEFERF
-46 EVSSGNVG
+46 EVSGGRSDGD
-54 TSGTGADRFDQMRA
+54 SQDRFDQMRA
-68 WWQAKLAK
+68 WWHAKLAK
-76 FIVTDD
+76 FIVSDD

-94 SASFDPAEKSV
+94 SAAFDSTEKSV

-110 IIIGQRN
+110 IVIGQRN
-117 GKSWLTWIGDLP
+117 GKSWLTWIGD
-129 KPEVVEYPKPEAP
+129 VPKPEAP
-142 LNLSWAGG
+142 LNLSWEGG
-150 SLEPHLWEEIVA
+150 ALAPHAWEGIVA
-162 QAVQRISTGELDKVV
+162 QAVARITTGELDKVV
-177 LARDLTA
+177 LARDLIA

-191 ARHIMLKLA
+191 ARHIMIKLA
-200 QKYSATWIF
+200 ERYSATWIF

-257 SSKDLEEHKY
+257 SSKDLEEHNY
-267 AVQSV
+267 AVKSV
-272 SQSLMPFCS
+272 SESLMPFCS

-318 ALVGSLHPS
+318 ALAGALHPS

-334 REIAKKVISDLEGM
+334 RDIAKKVISDLEGM
-348 ARGRYA
+348 NRGRYA
-354 GPVGWIDSR
+354 GPAGWIDSR
-363 GEGELGIALRCAQID
+363 GEGELGIALRCAQIN
-378 PENKKQI
+378 PNNQKQI

>member
-1 VNSIPVKT
+1 MNSIPVKT

-54 TSGTGADRFDQMRA
+54 ASGTSVDRFDQMRA
-68 WWQAKLAK
+68 WWHEKLAK

-129 KPEVVEYPKPEAP
+129 KPEVVEYPKPESP

-150 SLEPHLWEEIVA
+150 SVEPHLWEEIVA

>member
-1 VNSIPVKT
+1 MNSIPVKT

-46 EVSSGNVG
+46 EVSSGNIG
-54 TSGTGADRFDQMRA
+54 ASGTGADRFDQMRA
-68 WWQAKLAK
+68 WWHEKLAK

-94 SASFDPAEKSV
+94 SASFNPAEKSV

-117 GKSWLTWIGDLP
+117 GKSWLTWMGDLP

-200 QKYSATWIF
+200 QKYSATWVF

-243 DDERDL
+243 DDDRDL

>member
-1 VNSIPVKT
+1 MNSIPVKT

-46 EVSSGNVG
+46 EVSSGNIG
-54 TSGTGADRFDQMRA
+54 ASGTGADRFDQMRA
-68 WWQAKLAK
+68 WWHEKLAK

-94 SASFDPAEKSV
+94 SASFNPAEKSV

-117 GKSWLTWIGDLP
+117 GKSWLTWMGDLP

-200 QKYSATWIF
+200 QKYSATWVF

-243 DDERDL
+243 DDDRDL

-363 GEGELGIALRCAQID
+363 GEGELGIALRCAQIN